1 MQPETNQI
9 PAFLPGDILQ
19 NFPEP
24 FYSHASSSLLMQI
37 TRAIMTVCDS
47 VLQNSLSQYQL
58 GAFFSQSSAS
68 LNGFLTALFD
78 ISFNVTPAEAA
89 LILQGL
95 QAGFTQEGIEA
106 LAKGCLG
113 CGVNVE
119 LDGQTLKIAPFS
131 PAPTRRR
138 FLFEW
143 LLNRIKW
150 ANVQTVFEPPLG
162 TKETWQFPMG
172 LTGSSQLQTS
182 TENAI
187 AFSITQAEG

>member
-9 PAFLPGDILQ
+9 PAFLPGDILAS
-19 NFPEP
+19 FPEP

-68 LNGFLTALFD
+68 LNGFLTGLFD

-95 QAGFTQEGIEA
+95 QAGFTQEGVES
-106 LAKGCLG
+106 LAQGCLG
-113 CGVNVE
+113 CGVNVQ
-119 LDGQTLKIAPFS
+119 LDGQTLKIAPFL
-131 PAPTRRR
+131 PARARRR

-162 TKETWQFPMG
+162 TKEVWQNPLG
-172 LTGSSQLQTS
+172 ITGSSQLQTS
-182 TENAI
+182 AENAI